1 MDIPTDNQT
10 LHREIYLMLA
20 SLFRQAPSEAV
31 IDFLVTLDIEAE
43 QSNMQKAWLTL
54 KHAAS
59 NTSQQALEDEYQS
72 LFIGIG
78 RGEVVPFASW
88 HLTGSL
94 MEKPLAEIRHDL
106 VQLGFEREADVKE
119 PEDHIAALCEVMA
132 LMTDDHDATLQQAFF
147 NKHLSPW
154 THKLTGQMKEAQSAD
169 FYRAVAELADAFF
182 NLEAVRFSENIA
194 SSRNKSKIDVKNV
207 TDSLQ

>member
-20 SLFRQAPSEAV
+20 SLFRQAPNEAV

-54 KHAAS
+54 KNAAS

-154 THKLTGQMKEAQSAD
+154 IHKLTGQMKEAQSAD